1 MKANNEVAAY
11 TIVESLEE
19 NLFEPNKNWPDTA
32 FEDRSYARWAA
43 MELANKLMDRPYEA
57 PDLIIEEFMYK
68 MEIFSMATD
77 DPTKSRLFSV
87 ARDTAEDI
95 LTLF

>member
-1 MKANNEVAAY
+1 MKASNEVAAY
-11 TIVESLEE
+11 MIAECLEE
-19 NLFEPNKNWPDTA
+19 NLFEPNKNWPDAA

-43 MELANKLMDRPYEA
+43 MELAERLMDRPYEDA
-57 PDLIIEEFMYK
+57 DTIVEEFMLR
-68 MEIFSMATD
+68 MALLAHITE
-77 DPTKSRLFSV
+77 DPTKQRLFSI